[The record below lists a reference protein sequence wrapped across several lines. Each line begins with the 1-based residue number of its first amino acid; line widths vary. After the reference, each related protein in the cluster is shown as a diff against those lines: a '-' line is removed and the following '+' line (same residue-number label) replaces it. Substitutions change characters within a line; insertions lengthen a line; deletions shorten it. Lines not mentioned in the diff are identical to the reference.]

1 MLKKRIEHLD
11 PKINE
16 SAALASLMIV
26 VTLEEGQQRFD
37 CSLCHSRYKHHSSLF
52 RHFKSAH
59 HKEYEERVAL
69 RVKLKAERDAAIS
82 RGEPYLRRR
91 NSKRGLRSV
100 KKNKENTTSESVA
113 KEAESPT
120 KSTSKTST
128 VNVKHEFKSPKSPA
142 KSQKKNIIHIK
153 IQPKVEE
160 PHISSLEEDTEL
172 LMKKLGESTNEQIIP
187 NGTIQNITPSVVLIP
202 IKKVPLQPQ
211 NIKEQPI
218 YDPSLPLDLSLK
230 DVKEDH
236 SASTLNH

>member
-120 KSTSKTST
+120 KSTT
-128 VNVKHEFKSPKSPA
+128 
-142 KSQKKNIIHIK
+142 KK
-153 IQPKVEE
+153 
-160 PHISSLEEDTEL
+160 EDTEL

-211 NIKEQPI
+211 NIKETA
-218 YDPSLPLDLSLK
+218 YL
-230 DVKEDH
+230 
-236 SASTLNH
+236 